1 MSKVNQVSKENR
13 GHHDHFKV
21 SEINSGVFNADGKL
35 NVVAGDVNTCHKCL
49 KIYPFGKQHWCE
61 DGNLTANSNITM
73 IQDWSPDGHSTEAYW
88 RKRIAEEQKIDKIR
102 ELAQSLADTDYRGN
116 PPPEHYIAKKIFDIL
131 DGN

>member
-1 MSKVNQVSKENR
+1 MSKVNQVSKENK

-35 NVVAGDVNTCHKCL
+35 NVVAGDVNTCPKCL
-49 KIYPFGKQHWCE
+49 KVYPFGKQHWCE

-73 IQDWSPDGHSTEAYW
+73 VQDWSPQGHSTEAYW
-88 RKRIAEEQKIDKIR
+88 RKRIAEEQKIEKIR
-102 ELAQSLADTDYRGN
+102 ELAKSLANTDYRGN

-131 DGN
+131 DGE

>member
-1 MSKVNQVSKENR
+1 MSKVNQVSKENKD
-13 GHHDHFKV
+13 HHDHFKV
-21 SEINSGVFNADGKL
+21 SGINSGVYNADGKL

-49 KIYPFGKQHWCE
+49 KVYPFGKQHWCE

-73 IQDWSPDGHSTEAYW
+73 VQDWSPQGHSTEAYW

-131 DGN
+131 DGK